1 MKARSCTNHKQVAMC
16 ASTSDIFASSCRLH
30 SGCRFC
36 LLSTWGRSTFKAL
49 LNATFTLYGWKQ
61 TDRHTHTHVGNTVL
75 LVWGSVRLATC
86 LHLCVLLITLLTL
99 WSKPYSTTY
108 TLEHQKLMRA
118 SLRGTVSNPTLG
130 VRFPV
135 NTKGPC
141 SKTEPMTVQVCF
153 PHSQWPNSQT
163 TYCVHGVE
171 CAVYWD
177 VTYDTSYV
185 AMDWW
190 LVTCWHTR
198 LSHEVLLV

>member
-1 MKARSCTNHKQVAMC
+1 MKARSCANHKQVAMC

-99 WSKPYSTTY
+99 WSKLYSTTY
-108 TLEHQKLMRA
+108 TLEHLKLMRT
-118 SLRGTVSNPTLG
+118 SLRGTVSNSTLG

-135 NTKGPC
+135 NTERAHAVKQNPWQCKSASPIPSGPTHRPHTVYMEWNVQ
-141 SKTEPMTVQVCF
+141 STEMWPMTQAMW
-153 PHSQWPNSQT
+153 QWT
-163 TYCVHGVE
+163 G
-171 CAVYWD
+171 D
-177 VTYDTSYV
+177 
-185 AMDWW
+185 
-190 LVTCWHTR
+190 
-198 LSHEVLLV
+198 